1 MYSFSSVFFLCQ
13 RRVYINFDFSFAFSS
28 VRGVFCIVTLR
39 NGKKP
44 QLSFSC
50 FLALLLP
57 LSDLHG
63 EIPDLIESN
72 TLTNQLQTGQIDMPT
87 VLGGVND
94 SGIFTVTQEEGDKM
108 TIMMMLMMSMTRK
121 MEMMLLTQRKY
132 KISTVATWSITVQ
145 NVIKGL

>member
-1 MYSFSSVFFLCQ
+1 MA
-13 RRVYINFDFSFAFSS
+13 N
-28 VRGVFCIVTLR
+28 
-39 NGKKP
+39 KP

-72 TLTNQLQTGQIDMPT
+72 ALTNQLQTGQNDMPT
-87 VLGGVND
+87 VLGAVND

-108 TIMMMLMMSMTRK
+108 TFMMMLMMS

-132 KISTVATWSITVQ
+132 KDIHSRHVEYYCSKRHQRTQTELTAFS
-145 NVIKGL
+145 